1 MSRRTG
7 LAALAVGLTCAG
19 LAVAVPAGAA
29 APAVGTVVQA
39 KQHYA
44 GQYIVVL
51 KDAAASAAAVDTTS
65 RSLVSTY
72 GGTIASTYKVT
83 TRGYSVH
90 GMTEDQARR
99 LAADPAVRTVYQDGT
114 MRGAEV
120 QTNPTWGI
128 DRVDQRD
135 TTLDRKYE
143 YNATGEG
150 VTVYSVDSG
159 VRISHQDF
167 EGRAKSGYD
176 FLDKDNDASDCNGH
190 GTHTSGTAVSKTY
203 GVAKKAKLVALRV
216 LGCDN
221 NGPDSLLS
229 DAVEWITA
237 NGVKPAV
244 VNISIG
250 QFETGIGDE
259 QIQASIRAGFN
270 YAVAA
275 GNNNGAS
282 ACDYSPARVPEAITV
297 ASIDQGDRRSSFS
310 NIGTCVDIYAP
321 GGNITSLSYSSDTGT
336 AGNSGTS
343 MATPHV
349 AGAVALYLQGHPNAT
364 PAEVTKAITDLATP
378 GKVTDPGTGSP
389 NKLLYTK
396 DITATP
402 GPGPDP
408 TCAKQTNGA
417 DVAVPDAGA
426 AATSP
431 ITVSGCSGNASATAS
446 VEVAIAHPYRGDL
459 AVDLIAPD
467 GTSYPL
473 KAASAGDPADDV
485 RATFTVNLSS
495 EAKNGTW
502 KLSVRDLYRFDS
514 GTIDT
519 WSLTV

>member
-1 MSRRTG
+1 MMSRKTG
-7 LAALAVGLTCAG
+7 LAAFAAG
-19 LAVAVPAGAA
+19 LALAGLPATPAAA

-39 KQHYA
+39 KEHYA

-51 KDAAASAAAVDTTS
+51 KDASAAAVDTTS
-65 RSLVSTY
+65 RSLVATY

-83 TRGYSVH
+83 ARGYSVH
-90 GMTEDQARR
+90 GMTEEQARR
-99 LAADPAVRTVYQDGT
+99 LAADPAVRTVHQDGK
-114 MRGAEV
+114 MRGSDV
-120 QTNPTWGI
+120 QTNPTWGL

-135 TTLDRKYE
+135 TALDRKYE

-167 EGRAKSGYD
+167 EGRARHGYD

-190 GTHTSGTAVSKTY
+190 GTHTSGTAVGKTY

-259 QIQASIRAGFN
+259 QIQASIRAGFV

-282 ACDYSPARVPEAITV
+282 ACNYSPARVPEAITV
-297 ASIDQGDRRSSFS
+297 ASIDQGDRRSGFS
-310 NIGTCVDIYAP
+310 NTGTCVDIYAP
-321 GGNITSLSYSSDTGT
+321 GGNITSLSHSSDTGT

-349 AGAVALYLQGHPNAT
+349 TGAAALYLQGHPTAS
-364 PAEVTKAITDLATP
+364 PADVAKALTDLATP

-396 DITATP
+396 EITAG
-402 GPGPDP
+402 GPNP
-408 TCAKQTNGA
+408 TCPRQTNA
-417 DVAVPDAGA
+417 TDVAVPDAGA
-426 AATSP
+426 AVTTP
-431 ITVSGCSGNASATAS
+431 ITVSGCDGNASATAS
-446 VEVAIAHPYRGDL
+446 VEVTITHPYRGDL
-459 AVDLIAPD
+459 TVDLIAPD
-467 GTSYPL
+467 GTTYPL
-473 KAASAGDPADDV
+473 KASSAGDPADDV
-485 RATFTVNLSS
+485 RATYTVNLSS

-502 KLSVRDLYRFDS
+502 KLSARDVYRYDT

-519 WSLTV
+519 WSITV

>member
-1 MSRRTG
+1 MLSRKAG
-7 LAALAVGLTCAG
+7 LAALAAGVVCAG
-19 LAVAVPAGAA
+19 VVIAIPAGA

-39 KQHYA
+39 KEHYT
-44 GQYIVVL
+44 GQYIVAL
-51 KDAAASAAAVDTTS
+51 RDASASGAAVEASAQSLTS
-65 RSLVSTY
+65 KY
-72 GGTIASTYKVT
+72 GGTVASLYKLT
-83 TRGYSVH
+83 ARGYSVH
-90 GMTEDQARR
+90 GMTEEQAKR
-99 LAADPAVRTVYQDGT
+99 LAADPAVRTVYQDGK
-114 MRGAEV
+114 MRGADV
-120 QTNPTWGI
+120 QTNPTWGL
-128 DRVDQRD
+128 DRVDQKD

-259 QIQASIRAGFN
+259 QIQASIRAGFV

-275 GNNNGAS
+275 GNNNAAS
-282 ACDYSPARVPEAITV
+282 ACNYSPARVPEAITV

-310 NIGTCVDIYAP
+310 NIGSCVDIFAP
-321 GGNITSLSYSSDTGT
+321 GANITSLSYSSDTGT

-349 AGAVALYLQGHPNAT
+349 AGAAALYLQGHPNASPADVANALISMST
-364 PAEVTKAITDLATP
+364 PN
-378 GKVTDPGTGSP
+378 KVTDAGSGSP

-396 DITATP
+396 EITATP

-408 TCAKQTNGA
+408 TCAKQTNGD

-426 AATSP
+426 AATSS
-431 ITVSGCSGNASATAS
+431 ITISGCTGNASSTAA
-446 VEVAIAHPYRGDL
+446 VEVAITHPYRGDL
-459 AVDLIAPD
+459 AVELIAPD
-467 GTSYPL
+467 GTAYRL
-473 KAASAGDPADDV
+473 KESSAGDPAADV
-485 RATFTVNLSS
+485 RATYTANLSS

-502 KLSVRDLYRFDS
+502 RLSVRDVYRFDS

>member
-1 MSRRTG
+1 MTNRRTG
-7 LAALAVGLTCAG
+7 LAALAVGVTCAG
-19 LAVAVPAGAA
+19 LTVAAVPAVA
-29 APAVGTVVQA
+29 APALGTVVQA
-39 KQHYA
+39 KEHYA
-44 GQYIVVL
+44 GQYVVVL
-51 KDAAASAAAVDTTS
+51 KDAAAAAVDTTS
-65 RSLVSTY
+65 RSLVATY

-83 TRGYSVH
+83 ARGYSVH

-99 LAADPAVRTVYQDGT
+99 LAADPAVRTVYEDGR
-114 MRGAEV
+114 MRGSDV
-120 QTNPTWGI
+120 QANPTWGL

-135 TTLDRKYE
+135 TAVDRKYE

-159 VRISHQDF
+159 VRVTHQDF
-167 EGRAKSGYD
+167 EGRARSGHD
-176 FLDKDNDASDCNGH
+176 FLDKDEDASDCNGH
-190 GTHTSGTAVSKTY
+190 GTHTAGTAVGKTY

-221 NGPDSLLS
+221 NGPDSLLG

-259 QIQASIRAGFN
+259 QIRASIRAGFV

-282 ACDYSPARVPEAITV
+282 ACDYSPARVAEAITV

-310 NIGTCVDIYAP
+310 NTGSCVDIYAP
-321 GGNITSLSYSSDTGT
+321 GGNITSLSNSSDTAT

-349 AGAVALYLQGHPNAT
+349 TGAAALYLQGHPSAT
-364 PAEVTKAITDLATP
+364 PAEVAKALTDLATP
-378 GKVTDPGTGSP
+378 GKVTDPGAGSP

-396 DITATP
+396 EITAG
-402 GPGPDP
+402 GPAP
-408 TCAKQTNGA
+408 TCARQTNGA

-426 AATSP
+426 AVTSP
-431 ITVSGCSGNASATAS
+431 ITVSGCDGAASASAS

-459 AVDLIAPD
+459 LVELIAPD
-467 GTSYPL
+467 GTAYAL
-473 KAASAGDPADDV
+473 KPASAGDAADDV
-485 RATFTVNLSS
+485 RATYTVNLSS

-502 KLSVRDLYRFDS
+502 KLGVRDVYRFDT
-514 GTIDT
+514 GTIDS

>member
-1 MSRRTG
+1 MLSRKAG
-7 LAALAVGLTCAG
+7 LAALALGAACAV
-19 LAVAVPAGAA
+19 AAIAVPAGA

-39 KQHYA
+39 KEHYA

-51 KDAAASAAAVDTTS
+51 RDAAASGAAVEAS
-65 RSLVSTY
+65 AQSLVSTY
-72 GGTIASTYKVT
+72 GGTIASLYKLT
-83 TRGYSVH
+83 ARGYSVH
-90 GMTEDQARR
+90 GMTEAQAKR
-99 LAADPAVRTVYQDGT
+99 LAADPAVRTVYQDGK
-114 MRGAEV
+114 MRGNDV
-120 QTNPTWGI
+120 QTNPTWGL

-167 EGRAKSGYD
+167 EGRARSGYD

-259 QIQASIRAGFN
+259 QIQASIRAGFV

-282 ACDYSPARVPEAITV
+282 ACNYSPARVPEAITV

-321 GGNITSLSYSSDTGT
+321 GANITSLSYSSDTGT

-349 AGAVALYLQGHPNAT
+349 AGAAALYLQGHPNAS
-364 PAEVTKAITDLATP
+364 PADVATALTSLATP
-378 GKVTDPGTGSP
+378 NKVTDPGTGSP

-396 DITATP
+396 EITATP

-408 TCAKQTNGA
+408 TCAKQTNA
-417 DVAVPDAGA
+417 DDVAIPDAGA
-426 AATSP
+426 AATSS
-431 ITVSGCSGNASATAS
+431 ITLSGCTGNASSTAS
-446 VEVAIAHPYRGDL
+446 VEVGIAHPYRGDL
-459 AVDLIAPD
+459 AVSLIAPD

-473 KAASAGDPADDV
+473 KASSAGDPAADV
-485 RATFTVNLSS
+485 RATYTVNLSS

-502 KLSVRDLYRFDS
+502 KLSVTDVYRFDT

-519 WSLTV
+519 WSITV